1 MKKRVLVGL
10 SGGVDSTFAAYQ
22 LKQDGYEVVGVY
34 MKMFDNPS
42 FHEANIRKVKAVA
55 EYLGIEHHI
64 YDITDRFYQ
73 EVYNPFVQGYMNGQT
88 PNPCGRCNQLI
99 KFGRFVEIADEL
111 GCDLVSTGHYINTDG
126 TFIYEAED
134 DSKDQTYFLFHVDP
148 KVLGRLIFPLG
159 NKVKE
164 DIKEYI
170 RSIEPLKE
178 IAVQRES
185 SEICFVETDYRDV
198 LRKYVDVDQPGEIL
212 TSDGQVIGTHKGYMN
227 YTIGQRRGFETRLKK
242 RLFINKIIPEKNQ
255 IIVGEKDELQQETV
269 RIDDINLFFT
279 PEGDR
284 FKVVVKLRYRT
295 RKIPCEVVL
304 DGQGGA
310 MIYLEEPAELGVAKG
325 QAAVFY
331 DGKKMLGGGWIV

>member
-22 LKQDGYEVVGVY
+22 LIRDGYDVVGVY
-34 MKMFDNPS
+34 MKMFENNA
-42 FHEANIRKVKAVA
+42 FHEENIRKVKLLAD
-55 EYLGIEHHI
+55 YLGMEYHI
-64 YDITDRFYQ
+64 YDITETFYK
-73 EVYNPFVQGYMNGQT
+73 EVYNPFIQSYVHGET
-88 PNPCGRCNQLI
+88 PNPCGRCNQTI

-111 GCDLVSTGHYINTDG
+111 NCELISTGHYINTDG
-126 TFIYEAED
+126 QYIYEADD

-170 RSIEPLKE
+170 RSIEPLKD

-198 LRKYVDVDQPGEIL
+198 LRKYVEVDQPGEIL
-212 TSDGQVIGTHKGYMN
+212 TSSGEVIGTHKGYMN

-242 RLFINKIIPEKNQ
+242 RLFINRIIPETNQ
-255 IIVGEKDELQQETV
+255 IIVGEKRELRQEEV
-269 RIDDINLFFT
+269 KIADINLFFT
-279 PEGDR
+279 PQGER
-284 FKVVVKLRYRT
+284 FRSTVKLRYRT
-295 RKIPCEVVL
+295 KKIPCEVVL
-304 DGQGGA
+304 DGKGGA
-310 MIYLEEPAELGVAKG
+310 IIYLEEAAELGVAKG

-331 DGKKMLGGGWIV
+331 EDKKMLGGGWIV